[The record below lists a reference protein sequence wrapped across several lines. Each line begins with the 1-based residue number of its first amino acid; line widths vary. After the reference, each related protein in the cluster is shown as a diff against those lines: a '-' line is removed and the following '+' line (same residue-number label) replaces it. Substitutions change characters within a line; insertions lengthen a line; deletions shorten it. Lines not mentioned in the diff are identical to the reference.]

1 MAKKKV
7 DNFQEG
13 VKLEL
18 DGTKYQP
25 TLSVTQEEKVQETE
39 LKQPEPSVRVETT
52 TAANPRLAKRQENAN
67 AYLDALAAKEKEL
80 GRTLTKQEIADWDDP
95 KGLFA
100 YQSLNNKK
108 GNWANAFGANSLWG
122 SFNDDTYKMLRK
134 DLDSRSEQTKQK
146 LAQDN
151 KADRVV
157 AVVPMVGGST
167 RAVTRGQ
174 QIAHQNLGNT
184 ITDANNLSPE
194 QANAIVGILRKDHTI
209 PEDIKFEGNTTLAS
223 VLDQLD
229 DYVSDEELQALGYY
243 NDEMVA
249 TVPHKETYEEMMA
262 RREKAEEAMRLQSQQ
277 KALARQQARLGLA
290 DLAAGI
296 GDIIKASGGALVDKR
311 SYQDMYNQL
320 TAQQQ
325 KNFDGYLARMEALKQ
340 EEKAK
345 AKLAEERA
353 YNEKLQAT
361 LHERDME
368 KILQAQGFQASE
380 ADKGR
385 KHQAAQ
391 SENERIW
398 RSKESE
404 KQRSH
409 EMDMLMKKLEAEA
422 KELEDKLGAE
432 AAKNVTKG
440 RKIYINN
447 KELPANDDLY
457 GELYAY
463 FTTFGSRK
471 YTTKDGKQA
480 VLNFDKLKTEEFNT
494 EDSKVAIALQV
505 QKALRDYSSFND
517 NMKSQIM
524 SLILQEDTPISSEGA
539 SGSTT
544 VTNTKNGLGR
554 FGQQ

>member
-13 VKLEL
+13 VTLEL
-18 DGTKYQP
+18 DGAKYQP
-25 TLSVTQEEKVQETE
+25 ILNVTKDEKAQETE
-39 LKQPEPSVRVETT
+39 QKQPAPTVSVEATATT
-52 TAANPRLAKRQENAN
+52 NPRLVKRQESAD
-67 AYLDALAAKEKEL
+67 AYLNNLAAKEKEL
-80 GRTLTKQEIADWDDP
+80 GRALTQQEIADWDDA
-95 KGLFA
+95 KGLWA
-100 YQSLNNKK
+100 YQAINNKK
-108 GNWANAFGANSLWG
+108 GNLANAFGGTSVFGKLN
-122 SFNDDTYKMLRK
+122 NDTYSMLRR
-134 DLDSRSEQTKQK
+134 DLDERMSQSKKQDAK
-146 LAQDN
+146 DN
-151 KADRVV
+151 KFDRVV
-157 AVVPMVGGST
+157 AVVPMTGGST

-229 DYVSDEELQALGYY
+229 DYVSDEEFEALGYY
-243 NDEMVA
+243 DNNMNV

-262 RREKAEEAMRLQSQQ
+262 RRAKLEEEMKLQSQQ

-296 GDIIKASGGALVDKR
+296 GDIIKASGGALVDRRDYKN
-311 SYQDMYNQL
+311 MYDQL

-325 KNFDGYLARMEALKQ
+325 TNFNNYLARMEALKQ

-345 AKLAEERA
+345 QRLAEERA

-524 SLILQEDTPISSEGA
+524 SLILQEDTPISLEGA

>member
-52 TAANPRLAKRQENAN
+52 TAANPRLAKRQESAN

-422 KELEDKLGAE
+422 KELEYKLGAE

>member
-18 DGTKYQP
+18 DGAKYQP

-52 TAANPRLAKRQENAN
+52 TAANPRLARRQDNAN

-194 QANAIVGILRKDHTI
+194 QANAIVDILRKDHTI

-243 NDEMVA
+243 NDDMVA
-249 TVPHKETYEEMMA
+249 TVPHKETFEEMMA

-290 DLAAGI
+290 DIAAGI
-296 GDIIKASGGALVDKR
+296 GDMIKASGGALVDKR
-311 SYQDMYNQL
+311 SYQEMYDKL

-325 KNFDGYLARMEALKQ
+325 KNFDNYLARMEALKQ

-345 AKLAEERA
+345 QRLAEERA
-353 YNEKLQAT
+353 YNEKLLKEKYAREDALLAGERAWTEEQDAIKHQRELEKIRARGQNSLAVQKEKNKAT
-361 LHERDME
+361 LDKFNNKRIINFGGVNYTYAEGAKNSVISQLLPIVKPYFNDVNGYKSMLAGIE
-368 KILQAQGFQASE
+368 SSE
-380 ADKGR
+380 MSEYGKGEEI
-385 KHQAAQ
+385 ANMVICAISDPYLYL
-391 SENERIW
+391 SE
-398 RSKESE
+398 
-404 KQRSH
+404 
-409 EMDMLMKKLEAEA
+409 
-422 KELEDKLGAE
+422 EDKT
-432 AAKNVTKG
+432 NVTNVLKG
-440 RKIYINN
+440 LSSSRAVAGAAATTTQSNGNN
-447 KELPANDDLY
+447 RGGSTPA
-457 GELYAY
+457 
-463 FTTFGSRK
+463 
-471 YTTKDGKQA
+471 
-480 VLNFDKLKTEEFNT
+480 
-494 EDSKVAIALQV
+494 
-505 QKALRDYSSFND
+505 
-517 NMKSQIM
+517 
-524 SLILQEDTPISSEGA
+524 P
-539 SGSTT
+539 SGS
-544 VTNTKNGLGR
+544 NGGMY
-554 FGQQ
+554 